1 MNNQSPVAL
10 LDNCPVECPLSHSE
24 EIMAVTTIRKAIYHT
39 PAAVVFGVAAWQSY
53 WHTVEVATR
62 YGEHDTA
69 YLLPLSIDGLMVVA
83 ARYVSNARTRI
94 GRILATG
101 SFTVGV
107 SAMLASNYLAA
118 DENPFS
124 RAVAVWPALAMVLV
138 AAMLHWSPQRSQA
151 VQKPMRRR
159 PAKRTPAK
167 AVTPPKVTPPV
178 QPEADKPPAS
188 TPKPAKAA
196 PAAKATTTK
205 VAPTKTLVTV
215 PASPD
220 EGKKNLA

>member
-1 MNNQSPVAL
+1 
-10 LDNCPVECPLSHSE
+10 
-24 EIMAVTTIRKAIYHT
+24 MAVTTIRKAIYHT

-62 YGEHDTA
+62 YGEHNTA

-83 ARYVSNARTRI
+83 ARYVSNARTRR

-118 DENPFS
+118 DANPFS
-124 RAVAVWPALAMVLV
+124 RAVAVWPALAMVLT

-151 VQKPMRRR
+151 VQRPIRR
-159 PAKRTPAK
+159 PATKRTPAK
-167 AVTPPKVTPPV
+167 VVTPPAPKIIPAVTPIV
-178 QPEADKPPAS
+178 DKPA
-188 TPKPAKAA
+188 AEAVKAA
-196 PAAKATTTK
+196 TPRKATRPAKATTTK
-205 VAPTKTLVTV
+205 VASIKTPVTV
-215 PASPD
+215 PATPD
-220 EGKKNLA
+220 EGKKNPS